1 MVTLRSK
8 GLSLSNQG
16 SPQPLP
22 PAVQEVREQAVPA
35 LCQEADAT
43 ARGAAQVKVYR
54 EAAAPAQ
61 ASGLRLQSLPAM
73 T

>member
-16 SPQPLP
+16 SPQPL

>member
-35 LCQEADAT
+35 LCQEA
-43 ARGAAQVKVYR
+43 AQVKVYL